1 MKTVASKNKGI
12 KLIRKSNN
20 LIEAR
25 YKFDIWETRVF
36 TKVLS
41 LIKPEDTD
49 FKTFRIQLKEVIDEF
64 KLQKDKASYKLLR
77 DATDNLMKKVFYI
90 PYESEG
96 AIRERKYPII
106 IMSDTLKAAQDEQTR
121 QRNEY
126 VELCIHPEMKPL
138 LLELRE
144 KFTSYDVNNITGFRS
159 VYALRIYE
167 HLKQYERIGKRTM
180 EIDYLKRI
188 FEITTEYPLF
198 ANFYQ
203 KIIQPAEE
211 DINRHS
217 DLTITEIGKLKRGR
231 RVETLEFRF
240 HPKNPSE
247 RQTAQATRKIKALP
261 AAASAAASPSAN
273 ASNSVQVI
281 DGEHN
286 ALFQKYKEKVVD
298 VFGVTASV
306 FLNEMKGRVEADIQK
321 AVRVTEGVQK
331 KGDLK
336 NIAGFFI
343 EALRKNFTN
352 DAEKR
357 TEKQAEKQS
366 EKQAKTRVNQQLSAE
381 LTQEIENLK
390 DAQAEDLQKRVR
402 ELTAENPELA
412 EDAVRFLR
420 TNATDK
426 AYVETLETDFGRT
439 LTMQDFRDIKRLRNR
454 MIETIFALN
463 QAEFGDITA
472 GYLLKIKALEKEIK
486 SLN

>member
-64 KLQKDKASYKLLR
+64 RLQKDKASYKLLR
-77 DATDNLMKKVFYI
+77 DATDNLMKKVFYV
-90 PYESEG
+90 PYEVDG
-96 AIRERKYPII
+96 ALRERKYPII
-106 IMSDTLKAAQDEQTR
+106 IMSDTLKTAKDEQSR

-167 HLKQYERIGKRTM
+167 HLKQYERIGRRTM

-211 DINRHS
+211 DINLHS

-231 RVETLEFRF
+231 RVETLEFKF

-247 RQTAQATRKIKALP
+247 RQNAQEAKSLRKNKALP
-261 AAASAAASPSAN
+261 DGSTASGKTKKISQQIDYE
-273 ASNSVQVI
+273 SNT
-281 DGEHN
+281 
-286 ALFQKYKEKVVD
+286 LYKKFHEKVVEE
-298 VFGVTASV
+298 FGVTAAV
-306 FLNEMKGRVEADIQK
+306 FLNEMKGRGEADIQK
-321 AVRVTEGVQK
+321 AVRITEGVRK
-331 KGDLK
+331 KGDVK
-336 NIAGFFI
+336 NVAGFFI
-343 EALRKNFTN
+343 EALRKSFTT
-352 DAEKR
+352 DTEKR
-357 TEKQAEKQS
+357 TENQAKSLEKQ
-366 EKQAKTRVNQQLSAE
+366 QRIAE
-381 LTQEIENLK
+381 LTQDIENLK
-390 DAQAEDLQKRVR
+390 DEQAEELQKRVR
-402 ELTAENPELA
+402 EMTASNPEHA
-412 EDAVRFLR
+412 EEAVRYLR
-420 TNATDK
+420 AQEAERT
-426 AYVETLETDFGRT
+426 YIESLENDFGRALT
-439 LTMQDFRDIKRLRNR
+439 LQDFRDIKRLRNKVL
-454 MIETIFALN
+454 ETIFILN
-463 QAEFGDITA
+463 QAEFKDITE
-472 GYLLKIKALEKEIK
+472 GYTAKIKALEKEIK
-486 SLN
+486 AV

>member
-49 FKTFRIQLKEVIDEF
+49 FKTFRIHLKEVIDEF

-106 IMSDTLKAAQDEQTR
+106 IMSDTLRAAQDEQTR

-247 RQTAQATRKIKALP
+247 RQTAQATRKVKALP
-261 AAASAAASPSAN
+261 AAASANAASST
-273 ASNSVQVI
+273 QVI
-281 DGEHN
+281 DGENN

-298 VFGVTASV
+298 VFGVTAAV
-306 FLNEMKGRVEADIQK
+306 FLNEMKGRAEADIQK
-321 AVRVTEGVQK
+321 AVRITEGVQK

-336 NIAGFFI
+336 NIAGFFV

-357 TEKQAEKQS
+357 TEKQAEKH
-366 EKQAKTRVNQQLSAE
+366 AKTRVNQQLSAE
-381 LTQEIENLK
+381 LTQEVENLK

-420 TNATDK
+420 TNVADK

-463 QAEFGDITA
+463 QAEFKDITE
-472 GYLLKIKALEKEIK
+472 GYGVKIKALEKEIK

>member
-1 MKTVASKNKGI
+1 MKTVASRNKGI

-64 KLQKDKASYKLLR
+64 RLQKDKASYKLLR
-77 DATDNLMKKVFYI
+77 DATDNLMKKVFYV

-106 IMSDTLKAAQDEQTR
+106 IMSDTLKSAKDEPTR

-167 HLKQYERIGKRTM
+167 HLKQYERIGRRTM
-180 EIDYLKRI
+180 DIEYLKRI

-231 RVETLEFRF
+231 RVETLEFKF
-240 HPKNPSE
+240 HSKNPNE
-247 RQTAQATRKIKALP
+247 RQMAQESKKTKGLP
-261 AAASAAASPSAN
+261 AANLNNGA
-273 ASNSVQVI
+273 QLI
-281 DGEHN
+281 DNQDN
-286 ALFQKYKEKVVD
+286 ALFQKYQKKVV
-298 VFGVTASV
+298 VEFGVTAAV
-306 FLNEMKGRVEADIQK
+306 FLNEMKGRGEADIQK
-321 AVRVTEGVQK
+321 AVRMTEGMRK
-331 KGDLK
+331 KGDVK
-336 NIAGFFI
+336 NVAGFFI
-343 EALRKNFTN
+343 EAFRKNFTN
-352 DAEKR
+352 VAEKR
-357 TEKQAEKQS
+357 IENQAEILEKQQH
-366 EKQAKTRVNQQLSAE
+366 RAE
-381 LTQEIENLK
+381 LSQEIENLK
-390 DAQAEDLQKRVR
+390 DAQADDLQKRVR
-402 ELTAENPELA
+402 EITAAQPELA
-412 EDAVRFLR
+412 ELAVKFLR
-420 TNATDK
+420 TKAVENA
-426 AYVETLETDFGRT
+426 YIESLENDFGRVLT
-439 LTMQDFRDIKRLRNR
+439 LQDFREIKRLRN
-454 MIETIFALN
+454 MVLETIFVLQ
-463 QAEFGDITA
+463 QAEFVDITEA
-472 GYLLKIKALEKEIK
+472 YALKIKTLEKEIK
-486 SLN
+486 LLS

>member
-64 KLQKDKASYKLLR
+64 RLQKDKASYKLLR
-77 DATDNLMKKVFYI
+77 DATDNLMKKVFYV
-90 PYESEG
+90 PYEVDG
-96 AIRERKYPII
+96 AMRERKFPII
-106 IMSDTLKAAQDEQTR
+106 IMSDTLKSANDEQTR

-167 HLKQYERIGKRTM
+167 HLKQYERIGRRIM
-180 EIDYLKRI
+180 DIEYLKRI

-231 RVETLEFRF
+231 RVESLEFRF

-247 RQTAQATRKIKALP
+247 RQITQDAKNVRKTKALP
-261 AAASAAASPSAN
+261 TGSGASENFIAGTQN
-273 ASNSVQVI
+273 I
-281 DGEHN
+281 DNETN
-286 ALFQKYKEKVVD
+286 TLFKKFYKKVVEE
-298 VFGVTASV
+298 FKVTPAV
-306 FLNEMKGRVEADIQK
+306 FLNEMKGRGEADIEK
-321 AVRVTEGVQK
+321 AVRITEAGRK
-331 KGDLK
+331 KGEVK
-336 NIAGFFI
+336 NVAGFFI

-357 TEKQAEKQS
+357 TEKQSKSRE
-366 EKQAKTRVNQQLSAE
+366 NQQRRAE
-381 LTQEIENLK
+381 LTQEIENIR

-402 ELTAENPELA
+402 ELTAENPEFA

-420 TNATDK
+420 TRETEK
-426 AYVETLETDFGRT
+426 AYIESLETDFGRA
-439 LTMQDFRDIKRLRNR
+439 LTMQDFRDIKRLRN
-454 MIETIFALN
+454 MVLETIFVLN
-463 QAEFGDITA
+463 QSEFKDITDD
-472 GYLLKIKALEKEIK
+472 YVLKIKELEKEIK